1 MLRVGS
7 DISLRCS
14 IIIKIITEKKE
25 KKIMKDNKLQK
36 ERIIAKLTCATCKNV
51 LFGEGGEPGK
61 VHRRET

>member
-1 MLRVGS
+1 MVFYYHQDYNR
-7 DISLRCS
+7 
-14 IIIKIITEKKE
+14 KKRE
-25 KKIMKDNKLQK
+25 KIMKDNKLQK